1 MPARARRRP
10 ALAGPLFL
18 LALLALEALSLE
30 AVAGWLVMGTAFLA
44 LIVVVG
50 AFLLLFPGS
59 QFFTLALSASIGVY
73 TCIFVFFVEARF
85 SGLAPSILA
94 VGLVLPLVAFLGGAL
109 LRRREI
115 HTVVLEDTP
124 LTVDA
129 KFGRAFVWLVIVA
142 AIGITVLLL
151 PAHWPIGPAELFL
164 AAMVSVALVVLL
176 ASHDVAVMLLD
187 SGLLFEEFFEQATK
201 LLEPAFAF
209 FSFYSLLVIAYAS
222 LFTVLDRFSGVR
234 QFVIEGESRPI
245 RFAESL
251 YFSVIT
257 LSTVG
262 YGDILPRTDFV
273 RMVVASEVVVGVIM
287 LLFGFNA
294 IFSYSSDH
302 RRRRRGSDRSAE

>member
-1 MPARARRRP
+1 M
-10 ALAGPLFL
+10 LL
-18 LALLALEALSLE
+18 LALLALVALSLE
-30 AVAGWLVMGTAFLA
+30 AVAGWVVMGAAFLA
-44 LIVVVG
+44 LSAVVG
-50 AFLLLFPGS
+50 TFLLMFPGS
-59 QFFTLALSASIGVY
+59 RFFTLALSASIGVY

-85 SGLAPSILA
+85 AGLAPSVLA
-94 VGLVLPLVAFLGGAL
+94 VGLILPLVAFLGGAL
-109 LRRREI
+109 LRRNDI
-115 HTVVLEDTP
+115 HAVVLADTP

-129 KFGRAFVWLVIVA
+129 KFGRAFLWIIVVA
-142 AIGITVLLL
+142 VIGITVLLV
-151 PAHWPIGPAELFL
+151 PEDWPIGQVELFL
-164 AAMVSVALVVLL
+164 AAMVSIALVVLL

-187 SGLLFEEFFEQATK
+187 SGLLFEEFFEQAAK

-209 FSFYSLLVIAYAS
+209 FSFYSLLVIGYAS
-222 LFTVLDRFSGVR
+222 LFTVLDRFSAVR
-234 QFVIEGESRPI
+234 HFVIEGELRPI
-245 RFAESL
+245 RFPESL

-302 RRRRRGSDRSAE
+302 RRRRPPSDRSES